1 MRIIGGTHG
10 GRRLNP
16 PQNIPARPTT
26 DLAKEGLFNI
36 LQNYVDFDEISTLE
50 LFGGTGN
57 ITFELASR
65 GAQHCTILEKDKR
78 SVQYIKETA
87 TLFKFDQ
94 LTILQLDVFKWLEHQ
109 TAQYDF
115 IFADPPYALPQM
127 DVLPD
132 MILDKNMLKDE
143 GLLVLEHTTRN
154 NFEQHPRCF
163 RTKNYGTSIF
173 SFFQ

>member
-10 GRRLNP
+10 GRKLNP

-36 LQNYVDFDEISTLE
+36 LQNYLDFEEITALE

-65 GAQHCTILEKDKR
+65 GAVANTILEKDRK
-78 SVQYIKETA
+78 SIQFIKETA
-87 TLFKFDQ
+87 AVFKFD
-94 LTILQLDVFKWLEHQ
+94 TIQVYQLDVFKWLENTQ
-109 TAQYDF
+109 ETFDF

-127 DVLPD
+127 DILPNL
-132 MILDKNMLKDE
+132 ILDKNMLKPE
-143 GLLVLEHTTRN
+143 GILVLEHTTRN
-154 NFEQHPRCF
+154 NFEKHERCF